1 MHSRAYILL
10 RRELEQLQRNTNEG
24 VTAFPVSEDLMTWEA
39 QIQGLENSIWEGF
52 VFHLAIDFTP
62 EYNLAPPAVKFLT
75 IPFHPNVD
83 LYTGQ
88 PSIDF
93 LNSLDNWNTN
103 YTLSSILL
111 ALQVMLSNPILE
123 NPVNLEAA
131 QLFIKDESMY
141 RRVIQKLSQPAPVTE
156 GSLVSIEEPQER
168 VRVIKT
174 ISFNDYYKT
183 WSEIATSKTTE
194 LSKTPCS
201 GSLSVGL
208 LEKIDHQNTVAISS
222 PKGWL
227 SAHLQLKFLMILW
240 KVNHGL
246 MNQSQS
252 GVKKTSQKKA
262 SQMSPGKRKWTTWS
276 PGPMLSI

>member
-194 LSKTPCS
+194 LSKTPS
-201 GSLSVGL
+201 FGDPNFM
-208 LEKIDHQNTVAISS
+208 ERYYRWKQQDQQR
-222 PKGWL
+222 PK
-227 SAHLQLKFLMILW
+227 QW
-240 KVNHGL
+240 KP
-246 MNQSQS
+246 
-252 GVKKTSQKKA
+252 T
-262 SQMSPGKRKWTTWS
+262 
-276 PGPMLSI
+276 